1 MPKCSVI
8 DSRQT
13 RGNSRPS
20 RVSQE
25 RWSMRFSGLHPME
38 DSDVLGKRF
47 SPSLHFILQKGMATN
62 TLFSLVSTTNGQL
75 SYSCLPGGQMGSA
88 KVQVAKIRRGQ
99 CSLPHKHIT
108 AICDATAS
116 AAMTRLSDDE
126 SVVNVFS
133 NATQSHRRSHSKAR
147 STVQNIKPLIGS
159 SHPTRTEFS
168 TSL

>member
-1 MPKCSVI
+1 MCFENAFLLPCTS
-8 DSRQT
+8 
-13 RGNSRPS
+13 
-20 RVSQE
+20 
-25 RWSMRFSGLHPME
+25 FS
-38 DSDVLGKRF
+38 KRAW
-47 SPSLHFILQKGMATN
+47 LQ

-133 NATQSHRRSHSKAR
+133 NAPNRTDTVTRSHGALFRIS
-147 STVQNIKPLIGS
+147 NP
-159 SHPTRTEFS
+159 
-168 TSL
+168 

>member
-1 MPKCSVI
+1 
-8 DSRQT
+8 
-13 RGNSRPS
+13 
-20 RVSQE
+20 
-25 RWSMRFSGLHPME
+25 MRFSGLHPVE

-116 AAMTRLSDDE
+116 AAVTRLSDDE

-133 NATQSHRRSHSKAR
+133 NAPNRTDTVTRSHGALFRIS
-147 STVQNIKPLIGS
+147 NP
-159 SHPTRTEFS
+159 
-168 TSL
+168 